1 MNVSKKI
8 YASIWKSNLNV
19 FSSVIKKIALA
30 TIAIGLSSIIL
41 SVFILEGF
49 KKEIKKKIY
58 NFSGHYNVSS
68 YADGISFQSSPL
80 DLNKGL
86 FSNYYKSD
94 KIRNIYPYIL
104 NSALAQ
110 GNHESIEG
118 VVFKGIDINFY
129 DEIIDNIVVYDQS
142 FDLNKNFSKSI
153 LISSKISKKLKS
165 SVGDTLTI
173 FYPNTPPIF
182 RKLIV
187 YGIYETG
194 LEEIDDVIVY
204 GDININRK
212 INGWDK
218 SKASGISIF
227 INDSKNID
235 TFYSEIKSF
244 SGYDEFV
251 ETTNQKYIQLF
262 DWLNLLDKNVIIF
275 FVIISF
281 VASFNILSIII
292 ILVMERIKMI
302 GILKSFGAKTKFIT
316 SIFVRVGIRLLIT
329 GVCLGNVFAFFIIYI
344 QNKFQFFKLNKESY
358 YIENIPFDI
367 NYLMLIKI
375 NFLVTFII
383 LISIAIPLF
392 IINRIRII
400 NSIQFS

>member
-1 MNVSKKI
+1 MKISKKI
-8 YASIWKSNLNV
+8 YASIWDSDLNV
-19 FSSVIKKIALA
+19 FSSFIKKIALA

-58 NFSGHYNVSS
+58 SFSGHYNISS

-80 DLNKGL
+80 DLNNGL

-94 KIRNIYPYIL
+94 KIRNVYPYIL

-110 GNHESIEG
+110 GNQESIEG
-118 VVFKGIDINFY
+118 VVFKGIDKIFYNEIVDNIIAY
-129 DEIIDNIVVYDQS
+129 DES
-142 FDLNKNFSKSI
+142 FDINKNFSKSI
-153 LISSKISKKLKS
+153 LISSKISKKLNS
-165 SVGDTLTI
+165 IIGDTLTI
-173 FYPNTPPIF
+173 FYPNNPPVF

-194 LEEIDDVIVY
+194 LEEIDDIIVY

-212 INGWDK
+212 INVWDS
-218 SKASGISIF
+218 SKASGISVYIKDYTN
-227 INDSKNID
+227 INAYYN
-235 TFYSEIKSF
+235 EIKSF

-262 DWLNLLDKNVIIF
+262 DWLNLLDKNVLIF
-275 FVIISF
+275 FVIIAF
-281 VASFNILSIII
+281 VASFNILSIIV
-292 ILVMERIKMI
+292 ILIMERIKMI
-302 GILKSFGAKTKFIT
+302 GIFKSFGAKTNFII
-316 SIFVRVGIRLLIT
+316 SVFVRVGIRLLIT
-329 GVCLGNVFAFFIIYI
+329 GILLGNLFAFFIIYI
-344 QNKFQFFKLNKESY
+344 QNKFELFKLNKESY
-358 YIENIPFDI
+358 YIENVPFDI
-367 NYLMLIKI
+367 NYLMLFKI
-375 NFLVTFII
+375 NFLVIFII

-392 IINRIRII
+392 IINRIRVI

>member
-1 MNVSKKI
+1 M
-8 YASIWKSNLNV
+8 
-19 FSSVIKKIALA
+19 
-30 TIAIGLSSIIL
+30 
-41 SVFILEGF
+41 
-49 KKEIKKKIY
+49 
-58 NFSGHYNVSS
+58 
-68 YADGISFQSSPL
+68 
-80 DLNKGL
+80 
-86 FSNYYKSD
+86 
-94 KIRNIYPYIL
+94 
-104 NSALAQ
+104 
-110 GNHESIEG
+110 
-118 VVFKGIDINFY
+118 
-129 DEIIDNIVVYDQS
+129 
-142 FDLNKNFSKSI
+142 
-153 LISSKISKKLKS
+153 ISSKISKKLKS

-182 RKLIV
+182 RKLVV

-194 LEEIDDVIVY
+194 LEEIDDIIVY

-212 INGWDK
+212 INGWNK

-235 TFYSEIKSF
+235 ILHSEIKSF

-275 FVIISF
+275 FVIIAF
-281 VASFNILSIII
+281 VASFNILSIIV
-292 ILVMERIKMI
+292 ILIMERIKMI

-316 SIFVRVGIRLLIT
+316 LIFVRVGIRLLIT
-329 GVCLGNVFAFFIIYI
+329 GVCLGNAFAFFIIYI
-344 QNKFQFFKLNKESY
+344 QNKFELFKLNKESY